1 MKSTARKEH
10 IKSQDLNREW
20 LNNSNSITNKLDFI
34 SVIQK
39 LLLRIKRGLDVDVD
53 VDFIF
58 IFIYYGDC

>member
-1 MKSTARKEH
+1 M
-10 IKSQDLNREW
+10 IKQLKQHYQ
-20 LNNSNSITNKLDFI
+20 LHFTNKLDFI